1 MESSGAKFTARRSTG
16 SLPTVWDCQLLKS
29 FSTPYSLE
37 IHGPRLEEL
46 KQGARELLGSVK
58 DAGPQL
64 DLIHTTQRLGVAYLF
79 QKEIHHILTML
90 IHHNIPSDLY
100 TVALHFRILRQNGFF
115 VTTDVFNKFMDGDG
129 KFMDSLRDDV
139 KGLLSLHE
147 ASFLGMPEEH
157 VLDEARNF
165 SAKHLLVLR
174 EKVETRIGEHIR
186 QSMEYPQHWRME
198 WTEAR
203 DFIGIYQKQ
212 TDDAKNCG
220 LLELAKLNY
229 NILQSIYLLELQEL
243 VEWWKDLNIKE
254 RLPFTRDRLV
264 EIYFWAMGSSPQGP
278 QYAKCRRNITKFGS
292 LATPLDDI
300 YDTYGTLAELDKFT
314 DAIKRWDLKVMEEL
328 PEYMKFL
335 YEAIYNHVS
344 EMAQDAL
351 VDNGIDILPYIKEL
365 WQDYIG
371 TYLKEARWLHN
382 GYNPSA
388 AEYLENAWVSIGV
401 VTPLVYG
408 IFGVAGRS
416 IHQYLSEFVENWS
429 CSDLVCMPAYFIRF
443 IDDLKTSEKEMERG
457 ESMNFVHF
465 YMIEKGVS
473 KEEACGH
480 VNGLIRNLWRRM
492 NKAIIEDSARAP
504 ATVEVGVNMMRSV
517 YRMYKYGDFFGIQTK
532 QNQECVKSILEP
544 IPMD

>member
-16 SLPTVWDCQLLKS
+16 SLPTVWDCELLKS
-29 FSTPYSLE
+29 FTTPYSLE
-37 IHGPRLEEL
+37 SHGPRLEEL

-64 DLIHTTQRLGVAYLF
+64 DLIHTMQRLGVAYLF
-79 QKEIHHILTML
+79 QKEIHHILAML

-115 VTTDVFNKFMDGDG
+115 VTTDVFHKFMDGDG

-147 ASFLGMPEEH
+147 ASFLGMPDEH

-174 EKVETRIGEHIR
+174 EKVETRIGEPIR

-212 TDDAKNCG
+212 TDDAKNWG

-229 NILQSIYLLELQEL
+229 NILQSIYLKELQEL
-243 VEWWKDLNIKE
+243 VD
-254 RLPFTRDRLV
+254 
-264 EIYFWAMGSSPQGP
+264 SPQGP
-278 QYAKCRRNITKFGS
+278 QYAKCRRNIAKFGF
-292 LATPLDDI
+292 LATPLDDM
-300 YDTYGTLAELDKFT
+300 YDTYGTLDELVKYT
-314 DAIKRWDLKVMEEL
+314 DAIKRWDLKAVEEL

-344 EMAQDAL
+344 ETAQDAL
-351 VDNGIDILPYIKEL
+351 IDNGIEILPYIKDV

-371 TYLKEARWLHN
+371 TYLKEAQWLHN

-388 AEYLENAWVSIGV
+388 AEYMENAWVSVGV
-401 VTPLVYG
+401 ITPLVYG
-408 IFGVAGRS
+408 ILGVAGRS
-416 IHQYLSEFVENWS
+416 MHQYLSEFVENRS
-429 CSDLVCMPAYFIRF
+429 CSHLICISAYFIRF
-443 IDDLKTSEKEMERG
+443 IDDLKTSKEEMERG
-457 ESMNFVHF
+457 ESMNFIHF
-465 YMIEKGVS
+465 YMIEKGAS
-473 KEEACGH
+473 EEEACDH
-480 VNGLIRNLWRRM
+480 VKGLTRDLWKRM
-492 NKAIIEDSARAP
+492 NKAIIEDSVRAP
-504 ATVEVGVNMMRSV
+504 AAVKVCVNMMRCV
-517 YRMYKYGDFFGIQTK
+517 YHMYKYGDFFGIQTK
-532 QNQECVKSILEP
+532 HNQECVKSILEP
-544 IPMD
+544 IPMN

>member
-29 FSTPYSLE
+29 FTTPYSLE
-37 IHGPRLEEL
+37 SHGPRLQEL
-46 KQGARELLGSVK
+46 KKGARELLGSVK

-64 DLIHTTQRLGVAYLF
+64 DLIHTMQRLGVAYLF
-79 QKEIHHILTML
+79 QKEIHHILAML
-90 IHHNIPSDLY
+90 IHQNIPSDLY

-115 VTTDVFNKFMDGDG
+115 VTTD
-129 KFMDSLRDDV
+129 
-139 KGLLSLHE
+139 
-147 ASFLGMPEEH
+147 EH

-165 SAKHLLVLR
+165 SAKHLLVLK

-212 TDDAKNCG
+212 TDDAKNWG

-229 NILQSIYLLELQEL
+229 NILQSIYLKELQEL
-243 VEWWKDLNIKE
+243 VD
-254 RLPFTRDRLV
+254 
-264 EIYFWAMGSSPQGP
+264 SPQGP

-344 EMAQDAL
+344 ETAQDAL

-388 AEYLENAWVSIGV
+388 QEYLENAWVSVGI

-473 KEEACGH
+473 KEEACDH
-480 VNGLIRNLWRRM
+480 VKGLIRNLWRRM
-492 NKAIIEDSARAP
+492 NKAIIQDSARAP
-504 ATVEVGVNMMRSV
+504 AIVKVGVNMIRSV